1 MSYVYN
7 TPLKV
12 ICLLINSRNKELE
25 TSEGGTYSN
34 ESHTGGERANSSLLY
49 GTGMPPLGQDRIFNG
64 SSLEHTSPCST
75 PGPHENS
82 QEKLQQ
88 HRKMVLRKTYN
99 AEIQYKSKTP

>member
-1 MSYVYN
+1 MNRIQVA
-7 TPLKV
+7 
-12 ICLLINSRNKELE
+12 KEQIAAYYTEQVCPRLGK
-25 TSEGGTYSN
+25 TGYSN
-34 ESHTGGERANSSLLY
+34 E
-49 GTGMPPLGQDRIFNG
+49 